1 MAVSKVIYGGDTLI
15 DLTEDSVTPETLAE
29 GVTAHDASGQ
39 KITGTMASGG
49 SGTLNTGTC
58 TVVIVPAGN
67 TNHYVY
73 REVVNSNDTIGY
85 KLSRSYTS
93 SNISLSA
100 RCDSNFVV
108 MSSNVKSATA
118 TGGEILA
125 VISGQG
131 FVFKTPA
138 TDGESVQI
146 TIGA

>member
-1 MAVSKVIYGGDTLI
+1 MAVSKVIYCGDTLI

-39 KITGTMASGG
+39 KITGTMAGG
-49 SGTLNTGTC
+49 GGALNTGTC
-58 TVVIVPAGN
+58 TVVIKPAGN

-73 REVVNSNDTIGY
+73 REVVNSNDTISY

-93 SNISLSA
+93 SNISNSA

-108 MSSNVKSATA
+108 MASNVKSATA

-131 FVFKTPA
+131 VVFKTPA

-146 TIGA
+146 TLGA